1 MIHTV
6 RQPFMCRDG
15 QFGKGQKL
23 VVGISLNA
31 LNGMSTYKFKMGK
44 SPKVYE
50 GDVIMIEKN
59 GYLWKNKQGK
69 SVYIIPVEMFEEI
82 IDE

>member
-23 VVGISLNA
+23 VVGISLDA
-31 LNGMSTYKFKMGK
+31 LNGMSTYKFKIGRN
-44 SPKVYE
+44 PKIYE

-82 IDE
+82 VDE

>member
-15 QFGKGQKL
+15 QFGEGKKL
-23 VVGISLNA
+23 VVGISLDA
-31 LNGMSTYKFKMGK
+31 LNGMSTYKFKIGRN
-44 SPKVYE
+44 PKIYE

>member
-6 RQPFMCRDG
+6 RQPFMCKDG

-23 VVGISLNA
+23 VVGISLDA
-31 LNGMSTYKFKMGK
+31 LNGMSTYKFKIGK
-44 SPKVYE
+44 NPKIYE

-82 IDE
+82 VDE